1 MIKNLSFKLGL
12 MTLALMLMS
21 APLFAKAEM
30 LNRELEVGSTG
41 SDVGSLQTFLA
52 QDVTLYPQGLVTN
65 YFGFLTKAAVSNF
78 QSRNGLP
85 PVGRVGPMTLPILNA
100 QMSGGGSMGGDRS
113 APMIYSLNLGTTN
126 TTATLNWNTSEGAA
140 AIVYYSTSPI
150 ALSESGPNTAIT
162 VYGTSLLVHTDL
174 RVSHSATLTGLQ
186 PNTVYYYVVYTRDG
200 SSNESIT
207 WPSSFRTNS

>member
-85 PVGRVGPMTLPILNA
+85 PVGRVGPMTLPVLNA

-174 RVSHSATLTGLQ
+174 RVSHSATLMGLQ

>member
-85 PVGRVGPMTLPILNA
+85 PVGRVGPMTLPVLNA

-174 RVSHSATLTGLQ
+174 RVSHSATLMGLQ
-186 PNTVYYYVVYTRDG
+186 SNTVYYYVVYTRDG